1 MKKYIAVLTAAFA
14 ALFIL
19 CIKYP
24 SEAFAEE
31 ECRAYVLMEAKTQTV
46 LEEYNSNTE
55 YNIGY
60 LSKLMSLLLI
70 AEDLETGKF
79 RIDTEL
85 TVPEHIYNI
94 QGAVVWLEPG
104 EQITVGELLKAVII
118 GNANDAM
125 LTLAAASEQTIDGFV
140 SRMNSRAFD
149 LGLRNTAFYSPCGL
163 PDEREH
169 STAHDI
175 AVICAQLSRY
185 EWLEQY
191 FGIWRDTIRGGKT
204 DVISEN
210 RLIRTYPQH
219 IGFKECHSRLS
230 GYCIAEGGR
239 NEKGETYIAVV
250 LGAADQDT
258 AEPKVTRL
266 LRKGFSEYKLSSAV
280 FPGEFLLPVKVEH
293 GTGSAVCI
301 RMRKGSNVVIRRDAG
316 EITSVSVLPE
326 SISAPVR
333 KGQIVGK
340 AGFYSGKILV
350 AESDIISCDDIEELK
365 WHHVFRNSLTN
376 MFKK

>member
-1 MKKYIAVLTAAFA
+1 MCTKMNSTLITLILYHVMHGLSSPFCNFICFFHWYYRTHLSIVLKEVNYMKKFIAVLTAAFA

-85 TVPEHIYNI
+85 TVPDYIYNI

-104 EQITVGELLKAVII
+104 EKTTVEELLKAVVT
-118 GNANDAM
+118 GNANDAI
-125 LTLAAASEQTIDGFV
+125 LTLAAASEQTIDDFV

-149 LGLRNTAFYSPCGL
+149 LGLRNTAFYSPSGL
-163 PDEREH
+163 SDEREH

-185 EWLEQY
+185 ESLEPY
-191 FGIWRDTIRGGKT
+191 FRIWRDSIRGGKT
-204 DVISEN
+204 DIISEN
-210 RLIRTYPQH
+210 RLTRTYPKH
-219 IGFKECHSRLS
+219 IGFKECNSKLS
-230 GYCIAEGGR
+230 GYCIAEAGR

-250 LGAADQDT
+250 LGSENQDT
-258 AEPKVTRL
+258 AESKATRL
-266 LRKGFSEYKLSSAV
+266 LRSMPPRTTAR
-280 FPGEFLLPVKVEH
+280 
-293 GTGSAVCI
+293 TG
-301 RMRKGSNVVIRRDAG
+301 RRIICPLWIAG
-316 EITSVSVLPE
+316 
-326 SISAPVR
+326 
-333 KGQIVGK
+333 
-340 AGFYSGKILV
+340 
-350 AESDIISCDDIEELK
+350 
-365 WHHVFRNSLTN
+365 
-376 MFKK
+376 